1 VRPLDRLRDE
11 HRHWLSTRG
20 LLDRPWFVLGSAPN
34 PTIPPDITSRAALIC
49 INNAGT
55 TAVRM
60 GLPPADLTFRNNSKG
75 WLALADCKVPLV
87 LWVTNRN
94 PLHILWKRMFIRT
107 AGLGEIKTL
116 RRELRR
122 AIDLHV
128 LSSGSNDEEQIKKPS
143 TGIFAITYAL
153 FVGVPEIILAGMS
166 IDKKG
171 YSYDAPRS
179 RMLHSA
185 EDRFALERIAAG
197 YPSVRTSEPA
207 IADETGIRPY
217 GCSTHSETLRRSG

>member
-143 TGIFAITYAL
+143 TGIFAIT
-153 FVGVPEIILAGMS
+153 
-166 IDKKG
+166 
-171 YSYDAPRS
+171 
-179 RMLHSA
+179 
-185 EDRFALERIAAG
+185 
-197 YPSVRTSEPA
+197 
-207 IADETGIRPY
+207 
-217 GCSTHSETLRRSG
+217 